1 MYSLILCLPCV
12 RSDHISNH
20 WFVVAEML
28 NQPSGWG
35 KKILFFQ
42 RSFIPF
48 FQVAPLLPN
57 QSKDGSLPATWITT
71 AKAGKT
77 EACSCNCLCV
87 CLRVHVFYQVMNSES
102 NNTGPVNGDLLYF
115 GSLCTCTHAHWHFN
129 LSLSQHARGAPHDAD
144 VVNSGMK

>member
-1 MYSLILCLPCV
+1 M
-12 RSDHISNH
+12 
-20 WFVVAEML
+20 
-28 NQPSGWG
+28 G

-48 FQVAPLLPN
+48 FKLHLCYLIKAKMAACQLPGL
-57 QSKDGSLPATWITT
+57 QLQRQGRLKHARVTV
-71 AKAGKT
+71 
-77 EACSCNCLCV
+77 CVCV

-115 GSLCTCTHAHWHFN
+115 GSLCTCTHTHWHFN

-144 VVNSGMK
+144 VVNSGME